1 MEIMKLDIESEIL
14 GRAVVQLNGFKS
26 TEAFLAS
33 EPGIIS
39 EHHPFYMQCQVDA
52 ADLEQIHA
60 MEEAGFRFVEFRLK
74 KQLDIN
80 AFHSVNE
87 LAYFPYVIKSIR
99 DEENYL
105 KAKEILQQSQQDDRF
120 SRDPLIRADI
130 SMKRLQWY
138 LKKSYE
144 NRENE
149 FIWGLFNKN
158 SGELLGFKTIELNA
172 KKQVIFQQTAMKQD
186 LDIQKFTFMLDALVI
201 SHYVDQGIS
210 YFSSVT
216 SGFNL
221 MEVDLHV
228 SDLKYKNNSASVILR
243 KIYQDQDL

>member
-1 MEIMKLDIESEIL
+1 MEVKKLAIESEIL
-14 GRAVVQLNGFKS
+14 GRAVLQITEIQNIEAFRS
-26 TEAFLAS
+26 TEA
-33 EPGIIS
+33 GMIS
-39 EHHPFYMQCQVDA
+39 EHQPFYVQCQLDA
-52 ADLEQIHA
+52 ADLVKIHA
-60 MEEAGFRFVEFRLK
+60 MEEAGFRFVEFRLR

-80 AFHSVNE
+80 SFHSVNE

-99 DEENYL
+99 DEENFV
-105 KAKEILQQSQQDDRF
+105 KAREILQQSQQDDRF
-120 SRDPLIRADI
+120 SRDPLINADI

-158 SGELLGFKTIELNA
+158 SGELLGFKTIALNN
-172 KKQVIFQQTAMKQD
+172 KKQVVIQQTAIRQE

-201 SHYVDQGIS
+201 SHYTDQGIS
-210 YFSSVT
+210 YFYSVT

-228 SDLKYKNNSASVILR
+228 SDLKYKNISSTVILR
-243 KIYQDQDL
+243 KIYQ

>member
-1 MEIMKLDIESEIL
+1 MIIKKLEIESEIL
-14 GRAVVQLNGFKS
+14 GRNVLHLEDLEDSQDFASV
-26 TEAFLAS
+26 EASIVA
-33 EPGIIS
+33 
-39 EHHPFYMQCQVDA
+39 EHAPFYVQSIIDA
-52 ADLEQIHA
+52 SDLKLIHS
-60 MEEAGFRFVEFRLK
+60 MEAAGFRYVEFRLR

-80 AFHSVNE
+80 SFHSVNE

-99 DEENYL
+99 DEENFV
-105 KAKEILQQSQQDDRF
+105 KAQEILQQSQQDDRF
-120 SRDPLIRADI
+120 SRDPLITADI

-138 LKKSYE
+138 LKKSYD

-158 SGELLGFKTIELNA
+158 SGELLGFKTIALNNN
-172 KKQVIFQQTAMKQD
+172 KQVVIQQTAIRQD

-201 SHYVDQGIS
+201 SHYTDQGIS
-210 YFSSVT
+210 YFYSVT

-228 SDLKYKNNSASVILR
+228 SDLKYKNISASVILR
-243 KIYQDQDL
+243 KIYP